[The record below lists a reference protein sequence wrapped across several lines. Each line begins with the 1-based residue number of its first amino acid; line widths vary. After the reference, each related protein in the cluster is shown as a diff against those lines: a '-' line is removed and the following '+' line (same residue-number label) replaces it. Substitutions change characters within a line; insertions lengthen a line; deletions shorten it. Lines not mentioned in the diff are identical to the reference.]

1 MFIPKLS
8 YQTQQTIPTKPKIP
22 NQKKTIK
29 PYLQIKLTKLNLPN
43 HSRQT
48 KPNPTSQSL
57 THCPCHSLIIITQE
71 NLEETTEAF
80 LEATDEVQETTDDGY
95 IAFGD
100 IAEATDVKKAGSS
113 EAKTKDN
120 KPKMCPMFWSGPTE
134 EEEDVDMGCWGR
146 GVSCLPGKK
155 GCRGIQNAFIFLGYN
170 IIKLS

>member
-1 MFIPKLS
+1 MLVVCIMCLILTVS
-8 YQTQQTIPTKPKIP
+8 YCFTLPFPQFLPTG
-22 NQKKTIK
+22 
-29 PYLQIKLTKLNLPN
+29 
-43 HSRQT
+43 
-48 KPNPTSQSL
+48 
-57 THCPCHSLIIITQE
+57 LIIVTQE
-71 NLEETTEAF
+71 NLKETTEAF

-120 KPKMCPMFWSGPTE
+120 EPKMCPMFWSGPTE